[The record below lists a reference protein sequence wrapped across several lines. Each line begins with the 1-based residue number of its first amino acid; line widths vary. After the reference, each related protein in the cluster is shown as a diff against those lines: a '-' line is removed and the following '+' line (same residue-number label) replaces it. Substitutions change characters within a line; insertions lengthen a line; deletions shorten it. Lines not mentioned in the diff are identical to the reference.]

1 MKHLEM
7 TEILVPEAVRVASS
21 VSSKKRLLQDI
32 ADHANSV
39 YGLSSAQVFSAL
51 QDRENL
57 GTTGV
62 GRGVAIPHARFD
74 SVDKIVGVFYRIE
87 KPVNFESLDRQ
98 PVDLVF
104 TLLAPSND
112 SPEHLKALALVSR
125 TLRSDDLCGKLRA
138 NSSVA
143 SIYSMLT
150 DTARSQAA

>member
-1 MKHLEM
+1 MS
-7 TEILVPEAVRVASS
+7 EILDSEAVRFAAS

-32 ADHANSV
+32 ADHAASV
-39 YGLSSAQVFSAL
+39 YDLSAAQVFGAL
-51 QDRENL
+51 QERENL

-74 SVDKIVGVFYRIE
+74 SIDRIVGLFYRIE

-125 TLRSDDLCGKLRA
+125 TLRSEDVCSKLRA
-138 NSSVA
+138 NTKPA
-143 SIYSMLT
+143 AIYSILT
-150 DTARSQAA
+150 EQTKSQAA